1 MLQEDG
7 DADHEERGGGRG
19 GEAEAG
25 PGGGWGRGQDRAAH
39 SQPGRRHTALEWSQQ
54 SPLLLK

>member
-39 SQPGRRHTALEWSQQ
+39 SQPGRRHAALEWSQQ